1 MKDNLTS
8 LITLIVGTSAFGAIV
23 GYYTKYLLDLVYN
36 KRLDKY
42 TNKRKLYEE
51 LIQSLNIFL
60 DNRGNSFEKQDT
72 FLANYSTSWLW
83 ASEDVIL
90 KVGDFIDYISIND
103 NGLEQNQKYAKTIFS
118 EIIILMRKDLGHSLK
133 KLEAKNYRFF
143 SFKRQ

>member
-1 MKDNLTS
+1 MKDDLTS
-8 LITLIVGTSAFGAIV
+8 LITLVLGTSAFGAIT
-23 GYYTKYLLDLVYN
+23 GYYAKYLLDLIYN

-60 DNRGNSFEKQDT
+60 DNRGNSIEKEDT

-83 ASEDVIL
+83 ASEEVIL
-90 KVGDFIDYISIND
+90 KVGDFIGHISIHD
-103 NGLEQNQKYAKTIFS
+103 KGSEQNQQQAKNIFS
-118 EIIILMRKDLGHSLK
+118 EIIILIRKDLGHSIRQ
-133 KLEAKNYRFF
+133 LEAKDYRFF

>member
-8 LITLIVGTSAFGAIV
+8 LITLILGTSAFGAIA
-23 GYYTKYLLDLVYN
+23 GYYAKYLLDLIYN

-42 TNKRKLYEE
+42 TNKRKLYED

-60 DNRGNSFEKQDT
+60 DNRGNTVEKQNT

-90 KVGDFIDYISIND
+90 KVGDFIGHIYIHDKGS
-103 NGLEQNQKYAKTIFS
+103 EQNQKQAKNIFS
-118 EIIILMRKDLGHSLK
+118 EIIVLMRKDLGHNIHQ
-133 KLEAKNYRFF
+133 LEAKDYKFF
-143 SFKRQ
+143 SFNKQ